1 MAARRGSP
9 GSLADALETKE
20 SGDQG
25 PVPNKR
31 TKIEAAAAE
40 LVGGSTTTGSE
51 AKQQGKTVAA
61 AAAADGSSAL
71 RAAPITNT
79 TSLPPR
85 CQTIHMSGKR
95 RMFQR
100 PVKDPRGNLPTLV
113 NPKDPDTAESVSN
126 SRDKALVRNVACS
139 TVSISSIA
147 LDGKVTYGGTGIFI
161 GWKETKK
168 CARVL
173 TSSEIVHGLN
183 PNNKLHIC
191 LPNRSIFEGQLL
203 FFNKHYDIALLEI
216 SSDSDLPLQLPTFG
230 CNPNYGQDV
239 FILARG
245 EESNL
250 MARHGRILWSEDP
263 EYLNHNHLMLLSC
276 APPEYIT
283 GGPVIDHEGSVVGM
297 TLDNSGEHANILA
310 ISTILTCIEMW
321 MKFSRIARP
330 VHGLSLRTVELL
342 EVSLQEVISLDHNI
356 NNGYIVDEVSIGSTA
371 EKLGIRNGDVIVSLD
386 GLCVQTLPQLE
397 DYLLSLGWDFL
408 QGSTDSSSTV
418 DLISSLKFMISSNV
432 VQEASPC
439 PLKYVM
445 LQNEKNTKPTYC
457 LSVPRTP
464 YGDAR

>member
-1 MAARRGSP
+1 M
-9 GSLADALETKE
+9 
-20 SGDQG
+20 
-25 PVPNKR
+25 
-31 TKIEAAAAE
+31 
-40 LVGGSTTTGSE
+40 
-51 AKQQGKTVAA
+51 
-61 AAAADGSSAL
+61 
-71 RAAPITNT
+71 
-79 TSLPPR
+79 
-85 CQTIHMSGKR
+85 
-95 RMFQR
+95 R

-113 NPKDPDTAESVSN
+113 KLKDPDTAESVAS
-126 SRDKALVRNVACS
+126 SRDKALVRDAARS
-139 TVSISSIA
+139 TVSVSSIA
-147 LDGKVTYGGTGIFI
+147 LDGKVTYRGTGIFI
-161 GWKETKK
+161 GWKENKK

-173 TSSEIVHGLN
+173 TCSEIVHGLN

-263 EYLNHNHLMLLSC
+263 ENLNRNHLMLLSC
-276 APPEYIT
+276 ELPEYVT
-283 GGPVIDHEGSVVGM
+283 GGPVIDHEGSVIGM
-297 TLDNSGEHANILA
+297 TFDNVGSHANIFA

-321 MKFSRIARP
+321 LKFSRIARP
-330 VHGLSLRTVELL
+330 VHDLSLRTVELL
-342 EVSLQEVISLDHNI
+342 DVSLQEVISLDHNI

-386 GLCVQTLPQLE
+386 GLCAQTLPQLE

-418 DLISSLKFMISSNV
+418 DLKLEVYDLLERGTRSISLPVEFCD
-432 VQEASPC
+432 ASDS
-439 PLKYVM
+439 
-445 LQNEKNTKPTYC
+445 E
-457 LSVPRTP
+457 SE
-464 YGDAR
+464 